1 MKGNTNLIK
10 KNVLVTGA
18 GGQLASEI
26 HAISQDH
33 PKYNFIFTN
42 RLQLDITHHDAV
54 REFIDENNIKVIIN
68 CAAYTQVDKAEEEP
82 DLADAINHL
91 AVANLAQ
98 IAKDLTLKL
107 IHISTDYVFDGTNQ
121 DAYLE
126 NDTPNPQTVYGQSKL
141 DGEIALQK
149 INPTNSIIIRTS
161 WVYSKYGHNFVKSML
176 RLAKDRDVI
185 SVVSDQLGSP
195 TNAGDLAQAIVT
207 LIPQIKNDSVQV
219 FHYSNKGVC
228 SWHDFAKAIFE
239 IKKLPTQLKAI
250 KSSEYPTSAKR
261 PSFSVLDKSK
271 IKTVYGIDLLD
282 WKSSLTEFLRGNSW
296 G

>member
-1 MKGNTNLIK
+1 MEGNTNLIK

-26 HAISQDH
+26 HAISQNH

-42 RLQLDITHHDAV
+42 RLQLDITHHEAV
-54 REFIDENNIKVIIN
+54 QEFIDENDIKVIIN

-91 AVANLAQ
+91 AVGNLAQ
-98 IAKDLTLKL
+98 IAKNLSLKL
-107 IHISTDYVFDGTNQ
+107 IHISTDYVFDGTNRN
-121 DAYLE
+121 AYLE

-176 RLAKDRDVI
+176 RLAKDRDTI
-185 SVVSDQLGSP
+185 SVVSDQIGSP
-195 TNAGDLAQAIVT
+195 TNAGDLAQAIVK

-219 FHYSNKGVC
+219 FHYSNNGVC
-228 SWHDFAKAIFE
+228 SWYDLAKAIFE
-239 IKKLPTQLKAI
+239 IKKLPTQVKAI
-250 KSSEYPTSAKR
+250 KSSEYPTPAKR
-261 PSFSVLDKSK
+261 PSFSVLEKSK
-271 IKTVYGIDLLD
+271 IKTVYGLNLLD
-282 WKSSLTEFLRGNSW
+282 WKSSLTEFLRGNSR